1 MSGSSPSMAQCCLC
15 GDRLG
20 RILANKD
27 AKSKVDLIVQM
38 CESCGLVQQRDIPSD
53 HELRSYYS
61 HHYRS
66 DYKKTYVPKLKYIYR
81 SGITAKHRLDFM
93 CTAKNIS
100 LPAGATWLDIGAGGG
115 EVVYAAR
122 QLGFDAQGIEPNE
135 GYSDFARQH
144 YDVVVRTQHLDQ
156 IQGERYDIVS
166 LFHVLEH
173 MPNPIAAFDRFASLT
188 NPGGLLIIEV
198 PNIEQPDAS
207 PSNIFFKAHLFYFS
221 AATLIACASRHFEPL
236 VVSNTGNLT
245 VIFKKRAEE
254 SSLSIPTK
262 EDVETLTQRVNR
274 KGWIEYLTVG
284 GGWRKPFSRIKRAL
298 VESSMSKCSPKE
310 VLNKALES

>member
-1 MSGSSPSMAQCCLC
+1 MAQCCLC

-27 AKSKVDLIVQM
+27 AKSKADLIVQI
-38 CESCGLVQQRDIPSD
+38 CESCGLVQQRDIPSE

-66 DYKKTYVPKLKYIYR
+66 DYKKTYVPKSKYIYR
-81 SGITAKHRLDFM
+81 AGIAAKHRLNFLRGS
-93 CTAKNIS
+93 KNLTLRPGS
-100 LPAGATWLDIGAGGG
+100 SWLDIGAGGG

-122 QLGFDAQGIEPNE
+122 QFGFDAQGIEPNE

-144 YDVVVRTQHLDQ
+144 YDVVVRTSHLDQ
-156 IQGERYDIVS
+156 IQGEIYDIVS

-173 MPNPIAAFDRFASLT
+173 MPNPIAVFDKLAGLINRD
-188 NPGGLLIIEV
+188 GLLIIEV
-198 PNIEQPDAS
+198 PNIEQADAS

-221 AATLIACASRHFEPL
+221 AATLIACASRHFKPL
-236 VVSNTGNLT
+236 VISNTGNLS
-245 VIFKKRAEE
+245 VIFKKRSEE
-254 SSLSIPTK
+254 SAVLLPTK
-262 EDVETLTQRVNR
+262 EDVETLTQRLNR

-284 GGWRKPFSRIKRAL
+284 GGWRKPLNRLKRSVIEYGL
-298 VESSMSKCSPKE
+298 SNRSPKE
-310 VLNKALES
+310 VLNTALSS